1 MTTETDWFMRQVK
14 GVANMIGSALRLRI
28 QHLDLGTVEDE
39 EGRRIKGTDY
49 LLQLLEEERFEEAI
63 DFVQAQIKRLP
74 LNQYEWLAEQFLLY
88 LRSLAPAIRDRHGLD
103 QAYLEELEQELKEF
117 RW

>member
-14 GVANMIGSALRLRI
+14 GVATMIGSALRLQI

-39 EGRRIKGTDY
+39 EGRRVQGADY
-49 LLQLLEEERFEEAI
+49 LQQLLEEERFAEAA
-63 DFVQAQIKRLP
+63 DFVHVQLKRLP
-74 LNQYEWLAEQFLLY
+74 LNKYEWLAEQFLFY
-88 LRSLAPAIRDRHGLD
+88 LRSLAPAIGDRHGLD